1 MRGLGHALVAF
12 CLLLAA
18 IEPVAAQQTMSP
30 EGWARATLAKM
41 TLEEKTRLVHGIM
54 AIPLGPPVAIP
65 PEALLGAGYIPGIP
79 RLGIPALKETD
90 ASLGVAYVMG
100 LRHDGATALPSGLA
114 SAASWDP
121 DSAYRAGAMIGQ
133 EAWRKGFNVLL
144 AGGVNLAREP
154 RNGRNFEYLGEDP
167 LLAGTMAG
175 EAIRGIQDQHVI
187 STMKHFALNNQETG
201 RHVLNVV
208 MDEPAARESD
218 LLAFELAMEK
228 GKPGAVMC
236 GYNRV
241 NGPYACD
248 SDGLLNG
255 VLKSDWHF
263 PGWVMSD
270 WGAVPGMAA
279 ALHGLDQQSGEQLDP
294 QVFFGAPLQQQAEK
308 DAAYR
313 RRLDDMVLRILRS
326 MQAVGAVDHPPQ
338 PSPADLQ
345 AGAAV
350 AQQVAE
356 EGIVLLANPRNLLPL
371 SAKAQK
377 IAVIGGHS
385 DIGVISG
392 GGSSQVAPPGG
403 PAATIPLGGL
413 DAIDVFLHTSMYLP
427 SSPLAAI
434 RTRNPRAQ
442 FSYNS
447 GDYPA
452 EAAALARRS
461 DLVILFATKWMGEGV
476 DAPDLSLPAGQDA
489 LIQAVTA
496 ANPNTIV
503 VLETGG
509 PVLMPWLAQA
519 GAVVEAWFPGARG
532 GEALARVLFGEVDAS
547 GRLPM
552 TFPAEISQLPNPDLP
567 GATLP
572 EGEAF
577 DVSYPEGSDAGYRWY
592 AARGFKPLF
601 PFGHGLSYTQFL
613 FGGLSIAKGKT
624 PTATFTVTN
633 TGARDGIAVPQLYLT
648 ATPTGKRQRLL
659 GWQRLSLKPGET
671 RTVSIAIDSRLLA
684 DWRKQDHAW
693 HVAAGNFAFALG
705 ASAEQLQ
712 PSMTT
717 ALASQRF
724 SP

>member
-1 MRGLGHALVAF
+1 MKASGSIRAF
-12 CLLLAA
+12 AFLLLGILPA
-18 IEPVAAQQTMSP
+18 AAQQTTAP
-30 EGWARATLAKM
+30 DDWARATLARM
-41 TLEEKTRLVHGIM
+41 TTAEKVRMLHGIM
-54 AIPLGPPVAIP
+54 AIPLGPPVAMP
-65 PEALLGAGYIPGIP
+65 PDALLGAGYVPGIP
-79 RLGIPALKETD
+79 RLGIPALQETD

-100 LRHDGATALPSGLA
+100 LRRDGATALPSGLA

-121 DSAYRAGAMIGQ
+121 DAAYQAGAMIGQ
-133 EAWRKGFNVLL
+133 EARRKGFNVLL
-144 AGGVNLAREP
+144 AGGANLAREP

-167 LLAGTMAG
+167 LLTGTMAG

-187 STMKHFALNNQETG
+187 STVKHFALNDQETG

-208 MDEPAARESD
+208 MDEKTARESD
-218 LLAFELAMEK
+218 LLAFELTIEK

-248 SDGLLNG
+248 NDSLLNG
-255 VLKSDWHF
+255 ILKSDWHF

-270 WGAVPGMAA
+270 WGAVPGTAA

-294 QVFFGAPLQQQAEK
+294 QVFFGAPLQHLAET
-308 DAAYR
+308 DSAYR
-313 RRLDDMVLRILRS
+313 RRTDDMVLRILRS
-326 MQAVGAVDHPPQ
+326 MQAAGVIDHPPQ
-338 PSPADLQ
+338 PSPIDYEAD
-345 AGAAV
+345 AAV
-350 AQQVAE
+350 AQRVAE
-356 EGIVLLANPRNLLPL
+356 EGIVLLSNPRNLLPL
-371 SAKAQK
+371 SAKPQR

-413 DAIDVFLHTSMYLP
+413 DPLDVFLHTSMYMP

-434 RTRNPRAQ
+434 RTRNPQAQ
-442 FSYNS
+442 FSYSS

-452 EAAALARRS
+452 DAAALARRS

-476 DAPDLSLPAGQDA
+476 DAPDLTLPAGQDA

-509 PVLMPWLAQA
+509 PVLMPWLSQA

-532 GEALARVLFGEVDAS
+532 GEAIARVLFGEVDAS
-547 GRLPM
+547 GHLPM
-552 TFPAEISQLPNPDLP
+552 TFPADMSQLPIPDLP
-567 GATLP
+567 GAAVP
-572 EGEAF
+572 GGQAF
-577 DVSYPEGSDAGYRWY
+577 DVSYPEGANVGYRWY
-592 AARGFKPLF
+592 AAREHKPLF
-601 PFGHGLSYTQFL
+601 PFGYGLSYTHFA
-613 FGGLSIAKGKT
+613 FGGLAVAQGKT

-633 TGARDGIAVPQLYLT
+633 TGRRDGVALPQLYLT
-648 ATPTGKRQRLL
+648 ATPDGKRQRLL
-659 GWQRLSLKPGET
+659 GWQRLVLKAGET
-671 RTVSIAIDSRLLA
+671 RTVSLAIDPRFLA
-684 DWRKQDHAW
+684 DWQEKEHGWR
-693 HVAAGNFAFALG
+693 VPAGSFAFALG
-705 ASAEQLQ
+705 ESAGQLQ
-712 PSMTT
+712 PSVT
-717 ALASQRF
+717 AVLASRRL